1 MKNNYPFFFYI
12 KYAEKSGFDVDE
24 CICAI
29 RHIGSHASFMEIH
42 NWMATTQ
49 NNLIQETADK
59 LNKKFYEQGLG
70 VISEL
75 ETKKAFLK
83 MEGELQKTFETI
95 LERRNK
101 QVRLLLLLLSIFF
114 LYTSCP

>member
-1 MKNNYPFFFYI
+1 
-12 KYAEKSGFDVDE
+12 
-24 CICAI
+24 
-29 RHIGSHASFMEIH
+29 
-42 NWMATTQ
+42 MATTQ

>member
-1 MKNNYPFFFYI
+1 
-12 KYAEKSGFDVDE
+12 
-24 CICAI
+24 
-29 RHIGSHASFMEIH
+29 MEIH